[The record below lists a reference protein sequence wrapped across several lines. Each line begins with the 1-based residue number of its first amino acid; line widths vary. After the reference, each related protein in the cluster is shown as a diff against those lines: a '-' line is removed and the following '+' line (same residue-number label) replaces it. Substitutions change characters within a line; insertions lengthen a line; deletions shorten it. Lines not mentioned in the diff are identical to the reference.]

1 MSSEPPLDKHAC
13 PMPSPT
19 LQLFPAPLRSSQN
32 PPIIDVTVPGSKSY
46 TIRALLLAAM
56 TRGPVTLHNPLVSDD
71 TLAMLDCLDILGI
84 AARHENDRIEVT
96 GSIADVRDGA
106 YTLNANL
113 SAATLRFLLAL
124 ATVLLGVQTLQGHD
138 GLNKR
143 PIRDLVDSLRAL
155 GATVTYLD
163 REGYPPVSV
172 SSSALSAH
180 VARVSGETSSQ
191 YLSALLMLAP
201 AANGLRID
209 VVGELVSRPYLT
221 MTMGIMNSFG
231 VTVDT
236 PDDGTFI
243 VSAGQQYHASSY
255 VIEGD
260 ASGACYPVAA
270 AVLTGTSVRLH
281 NLPAESLQ
289 ADMRFL
295 DILVGM
301 GNRLERQAD
310 GLVFTGGEIHPLTV
324 DMRDCPDQAQTL
336 AVILAFAKGKSRL
349 EGLRS
354 LRVKET
360 DRLSATA
367 RELTK
372 MGIRVEEEAEALV
385 IHGGNPQSATIE
397 TYGDHRMAMAFAVAG
412 TRLANMR
419 ILDSAV
425 VNKTYPA
432 FWQVCPAWGIG
443 IQTEQV
449 FDDVNVKK
457 NTNNDLSNNK
467 IVLIGFMGAGK
478 SHVAALLA
486 QKMGLDCV
494 ETDDLI
500 VTRTGKSSIRDIFD
514 AEGET
519 GFRELELAVARDLRT
534 RQSAVISTGGG
545 IVMNKLAIDYIGEGG
560 TLIFLDATLE
570 TLLGRLG
577 NDSNRPLLQE
587 AERTAALFR
596 LREPL
601 YRYYASIHIVTDGKT
616 PAAVAEEILTAL
628 HWSQVPALDRADT
641 LVAAAG
647 HSAG

>member
-1 MSSEPPLDKHAC
+1 MSSEPPLDEQAHTVA
-13 PMPSPT
+13 MPSPT
-19 LQLFPAPLRSSQN
+19 LQLFPAPFDSSQN
-32 PPIIDVTVPGSKSY
+32 PIINVAVPGSKSY

-56 TRGPVTLHNPLVSDD
+56 TAGPVTLLNPLVSDD
-71 TLAMLDCLDILGI
+71 TLAMLDCLDTLGI
-84 AARHENDRIEVT
+84 AARHEADRIEVT

-124 ATVLLGVQTLQGHD
+124 ATVLPGVQTLQGHD

-143 PIRDLVDSLRAL
+143 PVRDLVDSLRAL
-155 GATVTYLD
+155 GATITYLD
-163 REGYPPVSV
+163 RDGYPPVAV
-172 SSSALSAH
+172 SSSVLNAH

-191 YLSALLMLAP
+191 YLSALMMLAP
-201 AANGLRID
+201 AVDGLRLD
-209 VVGELVSRPYLT
+209 VTGELISRPYLT
-221 MTMGIMNSFG
+221 MTMDIMKAFG

-236 PDDGTFI
+236 PHDDTFI
-243 VSAGQQYHASSY
+243 VSAGQQYTASSY
-255 VIEGD
+255 TIEGD
-260 ASGACYPVAA
+260 ASAACYPVAA
-270 AVLTGTSVRLH
+270 AALTGTSVRLH

-301 GNRLERQAD
+301 GNRIERTTN

-336 AVILAFAKGKSRL
+336 AVILAFAQGKSRL

-385 IHGGNPQSATIE
+385 IHGGNPQPATIE

-412 TRLANMR
+412 TRLANLR

-425 VNKTYPA
+425 VNKTYPT
-432 FWQVCPAWGIG
+432 FWQVCPDWGIG
-443 IQTEQV
+443 VQTER
-449 FDDVNVKK
+449 NEAHSKK
-457 NTNNDLSNNK
+457 KAGNGATSSNRK

-478 SHVAALLA
+478 SHLAALLA
-486 QKMGLDCV
+486 QKTGLDCV

-500 VTRTGKSSIRDIFD
+500 VTRSGQSSIRAIFD
-514 AEGET
+514 TEGET
-519 GFRELELAVARDLRT
+519 GFRELELDVARSLRHK
-534 RQSAVISTGGG
+534 QSAVISTGGG
-545 IVMNKLAIDYIGEGG
+545 IVMNKLAIDYLGEGG

-587 AERTAALFR
+587 TERTAALYR

-601 YRYYASIHIVTDGKT
+601 YRHYASIHIVTDGKT
-616 PAAVAEEILTAL
+616 PAAVVDEIL
-628 HWSQVPALDRADT
+628 SALDWPAT
-641 LVAAAG
+641 QSQGLLAVAG
-647 HSAG
+647 HCAG

>member
-1 MSSEPPLDKHAC
+1 MSSEPPLDEQSHSVA
-13 PMPSPT
+13 MPSPT
-19 LQLFPAPLRSSQN
+19 LQLFPAPFDSSQN
-32 PPIIDVTVPGSKSY
+32 PIIDVAVPGSKSY
-46 TIRALLLAAM
+46 TVRALLLAAM
-56 TRGPVTLHNPLVSDD
+56 TTGPVTLLNPLVSDD
-71 TLAMLDCLDILGI
+71 TVAMLDCLDILGI
-84 AARHENDRIEVT
+84 AARREADRIEVT
-96 GSIADVRDGA
+96 GSIADVHEGT

-124 ATVLLGVQTLQGHD
+124 ATVLPGVQTLQGHD

-143 PIRDLVDSLRAL
+143 PVRDLVDSLRAL
-155 GATVTYLD
+155 GATITYLD
-163 REGYPPVSV
+163 RDGYPPVAV
-172 SSSALSAH
+172 SSSALNGH

-191 YLSALLMLAP
+191 YLSALMMLAP
-201 AANGLRID
+201 AANGLRLD

-221 MTMGIMNSFG
+221 MTMGIMRAFG
-231 VTVDT
+231 VAVDT

-243 VSAGQQYHASSY
+243 VSAGQQYAASSY
-255 VIEGD
+255 TIEGD
-260 ASGACYPVAA
+260 ASAACYPVAA
-270 AVLTGTSVRLH
+270 AALTGTSVRLH

-301 GNRLERQAD
+301 GNRIERTAE

-336 AVILAFAKGKSRL
+336 AVILAFAQGKSRL

-385 IHGGNPQSATIE
+385 IHGGNPQPATIE

-412 TRLANMR
+412 TRLANLR

-425 VNKTYPA
+425 VNKTYPT
-432 FWQVCPAWGIG
+432 FWQVCPDWGIG
-443 IQTEQV
+443 VQTEC
-449 FDDVNVKK
+449 NEAHAKK
-457 NTNNDLSNNK
+457 KANKK

-478 SHVAALLA
+478 SHLAALLA
-486 QKMGLDCV
+486 KKTGLDCV

-500 VTRTGKSSIRDIFD
+500 VTRSGQSSIRAIFD
-514 AEGET
+514 TEGET
-519 GFRELELAVARDLRT
+519 GFRELELVVARDLRHK
-534 RQSAVISTGGG
+534 QSAVISTGGG

-560 TLIFLDATLE
+560 TLIFLDATLK

-587 AERTAALFR
+587 AERTAALYC

-601 YRYYASIHIVTDGKT
+601 YRHYASIHIVTDGKT
-616 PAAVAEEILTAL
+616 PAAVVDEIL
-628 HWSQVPALDRADT
+628 SALDWPSTQSQGLLA
-641 LVAAAG
+641 VAGPCAG
-647 HSAG
+647 